1 MESLTTLE
9 VIVRLMVAALLCAA
23 VGFEREYHRKPAGI
37 RTNMLVGIGTAVM
50 TIASIEMAQLSSSP
64 ASVNISQL
72 AAAVI
77 TGIGFI
83 GAGAIIHARGA
94 VHGLTTAASIW
105 VVASIGIVSG
115 MGLYHVAVVATVLT
129 MVILA
134 VLRGVQ
140 IPEEPET
147 K

>member
-1 MESLTTLE
+1 MVPLTTLE

-140 IPEEPET
+140 IPEESET

>member
-1 MESLTTLE
+1 MESLTMLE